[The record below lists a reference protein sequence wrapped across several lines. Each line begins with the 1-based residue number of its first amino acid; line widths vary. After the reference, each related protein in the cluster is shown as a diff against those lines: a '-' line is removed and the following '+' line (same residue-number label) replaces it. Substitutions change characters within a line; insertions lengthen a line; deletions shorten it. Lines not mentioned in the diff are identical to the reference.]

1 MDFKLNLQRFAE
13 GEGAEAAPAAAAET
27 APAAETSTTE
37 PTISVGTRLPNGQKV
52 QSTQVA
58 AAMNRQMK
66 KHPELRQVYGQNQNA
81 GQPRANQQPAGPTIE
96 QRWEEAKKGEFAEMY
111 GRDVQ
116 RAIQDRFKNQ
126 SEISDQLNRLEP
138 MLKVLRDRAGVSSN
152 DELIKEVMDD
162 DSLYEEDA
170 QDMGMS
176 VDAYRK
182 FKEMEAERDQMLK
195 QQAEERETAELKNHF
210 QKLSQQAEAFKQT
223 FPQFDLQKELQNR
236 KFFQLTSKEIGMSVE
251 DAYYAIHHRELT
263 PQMLSYGMQRAKQQM
278 GNTIQAQQKRP
289 AENAMKGQSKPAAEV
304 RIDPRSLS
312 RREREEIR
320 RLIHAGKKV
329 SFD

>member
-13 GEGAEAAPAAAAET
+13 GEGGEAAPAAGAET
-27 APAAETSTTE
+27 ATAAETSAA
-37 PTISVGTRLPNGQKV
+37 PAVNVGTQLPNGQTV
-52 QSTQVA
+52 QSPQVA

-66 KHPELRQVYGQNQNA
+66 KHPELRQVYGQNQGA
-81 GQPRANQQPAGPTIE
+81 GQPGANQPAGPTIE

-126 SEISDQLNRLEP
+126 SDVNDQLNRLEP

-320 RLIHAGKKV
+320 RQIHAGKKV